1 MVARDEFWS
10 IMAAYGARIMPV
22 QLVFYVA
29 AILAVGW
36 LFLGP
41 GRIQSLLAKLYLS
54 IAFAWTGV
62 AFFFVLA
69 RGIAGGSYGNY
80 FVGAAFLVVAVLF
93 AVDMF
98 RQKMQFVFPGAGCRR
113 YTTLVL
119 TVLVFCYPL
128 FGMAFGHSFPAL
140 IVPGT
145 FPCPTTALG
154 LLLLTTALPQV
165 DKIAYILLLLC
176 AIPSTPF
183 VQIARYGVYEDTI
196 LLATGIYS
204 LALLGR
210 YWKAEPL
217 SRAARRGLSGGGD

>member
-1 MVARDEFWS
+1 MVARDDFWS
-10 IMAAYGARIMPV
+10 IMGAYGARIMPI

-29 AILAVGW
+29 AILVVGW
-36 LFLGP
+36 LFLKP
-41 GRIQSLLAKLYLS
+41 GRTQSLLAKLYLS
-54 IAFAWTGV
+54 IAFAWNGV

-69 RGIAGGSYGNY
+69 SGIAGGSYGNY

-98 RQKMQFVFPGAGCRR
+98 RQKMQFALPAAGWRR

-119 TVLVFCYPL
+119 TLLVFCYPL
-128 FGMAFGHSFPAL
+128 FGVAFGHGFPAL

-204 LALLGR
+204 LALLWR

-217 SRAARRGLSGGGD
+217 SRAAVGD